1 MTRIKMLTAKG
12 PLLLWDLKD
21 KSIQAHVSSVSSV
34 SSTCQQKNGKYIS
47 MVSQL
52 SFGIRNIRS
61 FKLKMYF
68 GILIFKD
75 TQGFLTNY
83 RLVLILYHWLENGWL
98 QQRTQT
104 CSPTKLHRFSFLWSM
119 LALQR
124 WGK

>member
-1 MTRIKMLTAKG
+1 MKMTRIKMLTAKG

-52 SFGIRNIRS
+52 SFGIRNVIRS

-68 GILIFKD
+68 GLLIFKD
-75 TQGFLTNY
+75 TPGFLTNY
-83 RLVLILYHWLENGWL
+83 RLVLILYHWLENG
-98 QQRTQT
+98 
-104 CSPTKLHRFSFLWSM
+104 
-119 LALQR
+119 
-124 WGK
+124 